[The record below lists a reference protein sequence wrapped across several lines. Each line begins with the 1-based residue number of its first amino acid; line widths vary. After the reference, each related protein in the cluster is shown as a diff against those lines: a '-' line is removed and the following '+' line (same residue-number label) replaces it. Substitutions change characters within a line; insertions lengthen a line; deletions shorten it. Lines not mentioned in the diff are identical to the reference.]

1 MIRHDQTELRIWH
14 LLRDTVKRHLSL
26 VSPASK
32 VHKPVLNLL
41 IHLMNRI
48 REYFT
53 WNTSTTSETRVNT
66 LDFSSVKSLLLKMCQ
81 DILFLVSLDRS
92 GLCVEKERETF
103 QYSLNI
109 FGISELRL
117 LNRQSYH
124 NIIKYREPGYF
135 ILPICRVYTTCSVL
149 SILLTF

>member
-14 LLRDTVKRHLSL
+14 LLRDTLKRRLSL

-32 VHKPVLNLL
+32 VHKPVLNLP
-41 IHLMNRI
+41 IHLVNRI

-53 WNTSTTSETRVNT
+53 WNTSTTSETRMNT

-81 DILFLVSLDRS
+81 DILFLVILDRS

-117 LNRQSYH
+117 LNR
-124 NIIKYREPGYF
+124 
-135 ILPICRVYTTCSVL
+135 
-149 SILLTF
+149 

>member
-14 LLRDTVKRHLSL
+14 LLRDTLKRRLSL

-117 LNRQSYH
+117 LNR
-124 NIIKYREPGYF
+124 
-135 ILPICRVYTTCSVL
+135 
-149 SILLTF
+149 